1 MEIMVLHL
9 LMEVTE
15 AQVEPTTVVLVAVVV
30 LQMTK
35 ALVAVDTPVELVM
48 WKMATA
54 VPVDLSTQEQ
64 TKAIRLHSKQEM
76 AK

>member
-1 MEIMVLHL
+1 V
-9 LMEVTE
+9 
-15 AQVEPTTVVLVAVVV
+15 VVV

-35 ALVAVDTPVELVM
+35 ELVAADTPEALVM

-64 TKAIRLHSKQEM
+64 TKVIRLHSKQET